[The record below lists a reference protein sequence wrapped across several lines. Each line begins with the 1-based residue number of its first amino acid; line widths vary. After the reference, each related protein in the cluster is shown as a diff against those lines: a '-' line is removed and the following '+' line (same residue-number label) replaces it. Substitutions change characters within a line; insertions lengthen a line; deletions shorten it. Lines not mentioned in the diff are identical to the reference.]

1 MFENSVFPKEEQF
14 YSACRLLE
22 ILLSRAE
29 ERADERECEKS
40 E

>member
-1 MFENSVFPKEEQF
+1 MNNTIFTTDETF

-29 ERADERECEKS
+29 EREEERKS
-40 E
+40 Q